1 MLRDHPKMYS
11 PKLYPGP
18 TIQSRPCR
26 LQAGFGQVMMM
37 MIMPEELHN
46 GKNDD
51 ADGEEDGEQDP
62 VKVVEQTKIGP
73 TTHHQ
78 TALRKTDQEN
88 SENFHLAQKY
98 LAVLTSLDNFLCLYH
113 TGTAGAL
120 LVLTV

>member
-1 MLRDHPKMYS
+1 MLRHPQNVFTQTVTWPNKPS
-11 PKLYPGP
+11 QPL
-18 TIQSRPCR
+18 T
-26 LQAGFGQVMMM
+26 LQAGFGQVIMM

-88 SENFHLAQKY
+88 SENFNLAWKY
-98 LAVLTSLDNFLCLYH
+98 LEVLTSLYNFLCLYY

>member
-1 MLRDHPKMYS
+1 MYS
-11 PKLYPGP
+11 PKLYLGLTNHP
-18 TIQSRPCR
+18 SPCL
-26 LQAGFGQVMMM
+26 LQAGFGQVILM

-88 SENFHLAQKY
+88 SENFNLAWKY
-98 LAVLTSLDNFLCLYH
+98 LEVLTSLYNFLCLYY